1 MDGGS
6 KKFVQGTLAILINC
20 FSFNRIQIRFDRFS
34 KNRFVLLERWAFFG
48 ARCNKT
54 TRDRGQQNR
63 RPALKKNS
71 TFYMGIHS
79 ELDTYHGRVTQYLR
93 NEVRHSVCYE
103 MRQCAPDFQFR
114 GVNTAESRRHFR
126 VRTYTTWRQF
136 LLASTAD
143 ARGWRQGRRQ
153 LVASVEISVL

>member
-1 MDGGS
+1 MVDRRNLYRAHLQYLSTVFFLKDFKSGS
-6 KKFVQGTLAILINC
+6 TDFQKTGLFFLSVEL
-20 FSFNRIQIRFDRFS
+20 S
-34 KNRFVLLERWAFFG
+34 LEQDVIKPREIEDSRTVG
-48 ARCNKT
+48 LR
-54 TRDRGQQNR
+54 
-63 RPALKKNS
+63 LKKNS